1 MPENSNTQS
10 LAKAQ
15 VFFKR
20 AEKITE
26 TKNFDYA
33 IDMYLQGLGIAPDA
47 LYEGHL
53 KLYALALLRHDQG
66 GKKPTM
72 VERVKRLTGKT
83 ALEKMLNAEY
93 LLAKDPKHLPYAQ
106 AMLKAAIEG
115 DYKQTA
121 KWLAD
126 FIFKANNEAAKPS
139 LNTYLLLKNS
149 YATLG
154 LYDRALMACQYAV
167 KLKPEDGS
175 LADELQRLSA
185 ELTVSRGKYDKEGDF
200 RKSIKDREAQDKLHS
215 QEGVVK
221 TEDYRITAVKDARK
235 ALAADPELPKN
246 IFHLATVLAELQNDK
261 ADNEAIVLLENAYRT
276 KNDFSYKQQAGLIK
290 IKNLKRNLRKAKGVL
305 ESNPADEKA
314 KALVAE
320 LTEKVRSTE
329 LEHYRLCV
337 ENYPTDLKVKYEYG
351 VRLIQNKQYDDAIPL
366 LQESQ
371 RDPRHRISSMGK
383 IGLCFFNK
391 GWYADAIDVFSQA
404 IDVHESKDDSIAK
417 DLRYNLARSYE
428 KQGDIEKAFD
438 IFRKIAQL
446 DFGYRDVR
454 KRVDELRKKL
464 G

>member
-1 MPENSNTQS
+1 MAENSNTQS
-10 LAKAQ
+10 LAKAL

-26 TKNFDYA
+26 TKNFEYA
-33 IDMYLQGLGIAPDA
+33 IDMYIQGLGIAPDA
-47 LYEGHL
+47 LHEGHL

-83 ALEKMLNAEY
+83 SLEKMLNAEY

-106 AMLKAAIEG
+106 AMLKVTIEG

-139 LNTYLLLKNS
+139 LSTYVFLKNS
-149 YATLG
+149 YATME

-185 ELTVSRGKYDKEGDF
+185 ELTVSRGKYDQKGDF
-200 RKSIKDREAQDKLHS
+200 RQSIQNREAQDKLHS

-235 ALAADPELPKN
+235 ALAGDPELPKN
-246 IFHLATVLAELQNDK
+246 IFHLATVLAEMQDDK
-261 ADNEAIVLLENAYRT
+261 ADNEAIVLLENAHRT
-276 KNDFSYKQQAGLIK
+276 KSDFSYKQQSGLIK
-290 IKNLKRNLRKAKGVL
+290 IKNFKRNLRKAKGVL
-305 ESNPADEKA
+305 ESNSADEKA

-320 LTEKVRSTE
+320 LAAKIRNTE

-371 RDPRHRISSMGK
+371 RDPRHKISSMDK

-404 IDVHESKDDSIAK
+404 MDVHDSKDDSIAK

-428 KQGDIEKAFD
+428 KQGDMEKAFD

>member
-1 MPENSNTQS
+1 
-10 LAKAQ
+10 
-15 VFFKR
+15 
-20 AEKITE
+20 
-26 TKNFDYA
+26 
-33 IDMYLQGLGIAPDA
+33 
-47 LYEGHL
+47 
-53 KLYALALLRHDQG
+53 
-66 GKKPTM
+66 
-72 VERVKRLTGKT
+72 
-83 ALEKMLNAEY
+83 MLNAEY

-106 AMLKAAIEG
+106 AMLKVTIEG

-139 LNTYLLLKNS
+139 LNTYILLKNS
-149 YATLG
+149 YATMG

-185 ELTVSRGKYDKEGDF
+185 ELTVSRGKYDQEGDF
-200 RKSIKDREAQDKLHS
+200 RNSIKNREAQDKLHS

-221 TEDYRITAVKDARK
+221 TEDYRITAIKDAQK

-246 IFHLATVLAELQNDK
+246 IFHLATVLAELQDDK

-290 IKNLKRNLRKAKGVL
+290 IKNFKRNLRKAKGVL
-305 ESNPADEKA
+305 ESNSADEKA

-320 LTEKVRSTE
+320 LAEKIRNTE

-371 RDPRHRISSMGK
+371 RDPRHKISSMDK

-428 KQGDIEKAFD
+428 KQGDMEKAFD
-438 IFRKIAQL
+438 IFRKIAQF